1 MIIDKLNVYD
11 LKESII
17 ASGYPKRTNIKE
29 EEEIIEKAFKNNN
42 FGKTKETEK
51 ILKRI
56 VALGNS
62 DGGHDQML
70 TGIRVAFNLT
80 FSIKA
85 WIEIERYVFLNFIS
99 SQSTM
104 HKICDFDLDIQYND
118 YVDKRVINIMKEKVS
133 IYNTVFKK
141 LQEETNAEQIQKLI
155 KTLDELY
162 LQILYTNPNGFLLT
176 ARVTTN
182 YRCLKNIYKQRYNHK
197 LPEWREFCQ
206 YMRKNLPLFEEIC
219 LKNFKGVNN

>member
-85 WIEIERYVFLNFIS
+85 
-99 SQSTM
+99 
-104 HKICDFDLDIQYND
+104 
-118 YVDKRVINIMKEKVS
+118 
-133 IYNTVFKK
+133 
-141 LQEETNAEQIQKLI
+141 
-155 KTLDELY
+155 
-162 LQILYTNPNGFLLT
+162 
-176 ARVTTN
+176 
-182 YRCLKNIYKQRYNHK
+182 
-197 LPEWREFCQ
+197 
-206 YMRKNLPLFEEIC
+206 
-219 LKNFKGVNN
+219 

>member
-1 MIIDKLNVYD
+1 
-11 LKESII
+11 
-17 ASGYPKRTNIKE
+17 
-29 EEEIIEKAFKNNN
+29 
-42 FGKTKETEK
+42 
-51 ILKRI
+51 
-56 VALGNS
+56 
-62 DGGHDQML
+62 
-70 TGIRVAFNLT
+70 
-80 FSIKA
+80 
-85 WIEIERYVFLNFIS
+85 
-99 SQSTM
+99 M

-197 LPEWREFCQ
+197 LPE
-206 YMRKNLPLFEEIC
+206 
-219 LKNFKGVNN
+219 